1 MRKMIT
7 LMAVVALAACDS
19 ATASN
24 REAQAGRA
32 AEAKAPEGASFSG
45 GSSHRAAIPSVRRRA
60 FSSGSGLYAA
70 RAVST
75 DGGEVTLEIRSSTS
89 AGFSSLT
96 SGNLEETATGTGEA
110 NHDFAVT
117 AGTRYLIIAY
127 PSSGGV
133 VDATHASFIEVDL

>member
-7 LMAVVALAACDS
+7 LMAVLALAACDS

-24 REAQAGRA
+24 REAKAGRA
-32 AEAKAPEGASFSG
+32 AQVHAPEGASLSG
-45 GSSHRAAIPSVRRRA
+45 GSSHRAAIASARRRA

-70 RAVST
+70 RAVVT

-96 SGNLEETATGTGEA
+96 SGTLEETTTGTGEA
-110 NHDFAVT
+110 DHDFAVT
-117 AGTRYLIIAY
+117 AGSRYLIIAY

-133 VDATHASFIEVDL
+133 VDAAHASYLEVVP

>member
-1 MRKMIT
+1 MRKTIT
-7 LMAVVALAACDS
+7 LMAIVALAACDS
-19 ATASN
+19 ATGSD
-24 REAQAGRA
+24 RQAQNTRA
-32 AEAKAPEGASFSG
+32 AEVKAPEHASFSG

-70 RAVST
+70 RAVAT

-96 SGNLEETATGTGEA
+96 SGTLEETDTGTGEA
-110 NHDFAVT
+110 DHDFAVT

-133 VDATHASFIEVDL
+133 VDAAHASFIEIDP